1 MFTNILLAAAATVT
15 LVATPP
21 AKAGN
26 CNESGW
32 CITGPD
38 SAGERV
44 MYKLIGRD
52 GPWTIVST
60 AGLSPQGQITY
71 RNNVAI
77 NCQSGAA
84 LLRDY
89 ANGLI
94 SKSGINPGTNGAI
107 IASDVCR

>member
-1 MFTNILLAAAATVT
+1 MFSKFLLAAAAVT
-15 LVATPP
+15 LVSTLP
-21 AKAGN
+21 AKAGD

-52 GPWTIVST
+52 GPWTIIST
-60 AGLSPQGQITY
+60 AGLSPQSQITY

-77 NCQSGAA
+77 NCQSGTAV
-84 LLRDY
+84 LHDY
-89 ANGLI
+89 ANGTN
-94 SKSGINPGTNGAI
+94 SKSGIYPGTNGAI